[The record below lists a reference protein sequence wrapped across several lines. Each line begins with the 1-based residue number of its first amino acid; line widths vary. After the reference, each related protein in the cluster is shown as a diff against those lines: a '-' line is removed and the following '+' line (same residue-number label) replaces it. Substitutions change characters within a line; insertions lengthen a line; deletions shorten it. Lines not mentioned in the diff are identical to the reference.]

1 LQRIR
6 KLIGN
11 SKVRDID
18 AGRLV
23 MLYAL
28 RYEKHANNDI
38 VGLVEALKHRGVPE
52 HLTKV
57 SRNIN
62 YILRSIAVHVIL
74 RSVH

>member
-1 LQRIR
+1 
-6 KLIGN
+6 
-11 SKVRDID
+11 
-18 AGRLV
+18 